1 VRRRQFVALLGIGVL
16 AWPSAA
22 AAQQAERRLPRIGYL
37 RLSPANQ
44 SQREE
49 DAFRQGLRDLG
60 YVEGQNIQIEYR
72 STEGDEGRIPVLL
85 RELIELN
92 VDVIVVHASGVAA
105 ALNATKTIPIVM
117 AVGPDLVAL
126 GLVESLAHPGGNVT
140 GSTFFLAEL
149 LAKRLE
155 LLKELVPSMSRA
167 GVLLIRRAD
176 GANTNIEVVKTTAKA
191 LKVELHP
198 IEVRGPAEFEGAFA
212 AWADA
217 QVGGFVMGDHSLL
230 TYNAGAIAILAAKQ
244 RFPSIGPLSLPENGG
259 LMGYG
264 VNFLEI
270 FHRAAY
276 FVHKILRG
284 TKPGDIPIEQPTK
297 FKSVVNLRTA
307 KSLGVDIPTSILLRA
322 DNVIE

>member
-1 VRRRQFVALLGIGVL
+1 MRRRQFVALLGIGVL

-149 LAKRLE
+149 WRN
-155 LLKELVPSMSRA
+155 
-167 GVLLIRRAD
+167 G
-176 GANTNIEVVKTTAKA
+176 
-191 LKVELHP
+191 
-198 IEVRGPAEFEGAFA
+198 
-212 AWADA
+212 
-217 QVGGFVMGDHSLL
+217 
-230 TYNAGAIAILAAKQ
+230 
-244 RFPSIGPLSLPENGG
+244 LSC
-259 LMGYG
+259 
-264 VNFLEI
+264 
-270 FHRAAY
+270 
-276 FVHKILRG
+276 
-284 TKPGDIPIEQPTK
+284 
-297 FKSVVNLRTA
+297 
-307 KSLGVDIPTSILLRA
+307 
-322 DNVIE
+322 